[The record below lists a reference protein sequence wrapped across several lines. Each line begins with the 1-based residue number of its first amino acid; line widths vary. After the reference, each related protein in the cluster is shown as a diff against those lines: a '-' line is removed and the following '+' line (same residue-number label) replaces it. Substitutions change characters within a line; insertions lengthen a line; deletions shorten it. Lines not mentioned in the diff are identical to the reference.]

1 MIMKKKFKNRWLVLI
16 KGIILILLGF
26 YVFRHPVD
34 ALVGLALYVGISLLI
49 TGIFLVIAALSFR
62 KKLDTWS
69 WRLAEGIIDIVFA
82 LVLLSNPAVTAA
94 VFPFVVGFWI
104 IVYGVIFI
112 ADAVRDKE
120 EGAGDWWMGLVGGIA
135 GVIIG
140 YFVTSNPIAG
150 AISVTFWIGLA
161 FLLLGIVNVAAS
173 FRMKKI
179 NSVGNQ

>member
-1 MIMKKKFKNRWLVLI
+1 MKKKFKNWWLVLI
-16 KGIILILLGF
+16 KGVILVLLGF
-26 YVFRHPVD
+26 YIFRHPVD
-34 ALVGLALYVGISLLI
+34 ALVGLTLYVGITLLI
-49 TGIFLVIAALSFR
+49 TGITLVIAALSFR
-62 KKLDTWS
+62 KSSDTWG
-69 WRLAEGIIDIVFA
+69 WRLAEGILDIVFA

-112 ADAVRDKE
+112 VDSFSDKK

-150 AISVTFWIGLA
+150 AITVTFWIGLG
-161 FLLLGIVNVAAS
+161 FLLLGIVNIAAS

-179 NSVGNQ
+179 NSVVNA